1 MKPEEAIEILEE
13 IKELD
18 DTLYT
23 YSDIYMKALE
33 TAITALKEIQQYR
46 EIGTVEECRD
56 AMEKQKPKVPE
67 FTHMLGEYTGKFKC
81 PICEQSFSYDCTD
94 AKVFF
99 CKKCGQA
106 LQMESEDD

>member
-1 MKPEEAIEILEE
+1 MTPEEVAIERIEALRKLGKLSDTVDTIVAIEI
-13 IKELD
+13 
-18 DTLYT
+18 
-23 YSDIYMKALE
+23 
-33 TAITALKEIQQYR
+33 AIEALKEIKQYR
-46 EIGTVEECRD
+46 EIGTVEECRE
-56 AMEKQKPKVPE
+56 AVEKQKLKVPE

>member
-1 MKPEEAIEILEE
+1 MKTEDAIRILEE
-13 IKELD
+13 VKAFD
-18 DTLYT
+18 DTMYA
-23 YSDIYMKALE
+23 YNPVYIDALE
-33 TAITALKEIQQYR
+33 MAVGALKQVHEYQK
-46 EIGTVEECRD
+46 IGTVEECRD
-56 AMEKQKPKVPE
+56 AREKQKPKVPE
-67 FTHMLGEYTGKFKC
+67 FIHMLGEYTGKFKC

>member
-1 MKPEEAIEILEE
+1 MAI
-13 IKELD
+13 D
-18 DTLYT
+18 
-23 YSDIYMKALE
+23 
-33 TAITALKEIQQYR
+33 ALKKVHAYQK
-46 EIGTVEECRD
+46 IGTIEECRD

>member
-1 MKPEEAIEILEE
+1 MTPEETIETLEE
-13 IKELD
+13 VKDLD
-18 DTLYT
+18 DTLYA
-23 YSDIYMKALE
+23 YNAACMEALE
-33 TAITALKEIQQYR
+33 VALYVLKEIQQYQ

-67 FTHMLGEYTGKFKC
+67 FIHMLEEYTGKFKC

>member
-1 MKPEEAIEILEE
+1 MTENESLKIMLAYKLGRGCKPYYSDEE
-13 IKELD
+13 IE
-18 DTLYT
+18 
-23 YSDIYMKALE
+23 KAFD
-33 TAITALKEIQQYR
+33 TAISALQEIRRYR

-99 CKKCGQA
+99 CKKMRTGSA
-106 LQMESEDD
+106 NGE

>member
-1 MKPEEAIEILEE
+1 MKIDDAIEILEE
-13 IKELD
+13 VKTFD
-18 DTLYT
+18 DTMYAY
-23 YSDIYMKALE
+23 YSVYMDALE
-33 TAITALKEIQQYR
+33 MAIDALKKVHAYQK
-46 EIGTVEECRD
+46 IGTVEECRD

-67 FTHMLGEYTGKFKC
+67 FIHMLGEYAGKFKC